1 MLPPLSTIRDRR
13 KKLGWT
19 QKMLASKSGVSQST
33 IAKIEN
39 GRLVPSYEI
48 ARKLFEAL
56 EMGERKK
63 RNITV
68 KHLMTENVIIAKSS
82 DKLDKVIEKMK
93 LYAISQIPVVDD
105 SGTLIGMITE
115 SDIIEAYDRYGKHI
129 SEAIV
134 SEIMSSPPPV
144 IREDTLID
152 GVIELLKQYPA
163 LIVIKE
169 KEIKGIITKSDIIY
183 MGLKAGEKLRR
194 KL

>member
-39 GRLVPSYEI
+39 GRLVPNYEI

-134 SEIMSSPPPV
+134 SEIMSSPPPL

-152 GVIELLKQYPA
+152 GAIELLKQYPA

-194 KL
+194 KI